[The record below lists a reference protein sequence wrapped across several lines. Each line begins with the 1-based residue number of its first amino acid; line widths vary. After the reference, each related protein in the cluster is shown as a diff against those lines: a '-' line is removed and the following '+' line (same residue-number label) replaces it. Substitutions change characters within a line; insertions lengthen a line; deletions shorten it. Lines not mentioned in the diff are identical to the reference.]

1 MLKKIQKEVE
11 DLRIKVYAG
20 QSLEDTEKALY
31 EIEQM
36 LFKAMDEQLNIPIV
50 SQRSKLLKAEDKD
63 VPFDDYIK
71 RFFKKPKMEL
81 IYRSKRNNNMMTES
95 QLIKY
100 YKRAM
105 CL

>member
-36 LFKAMDEQLNIPIV
+36 LFKAMDKQLNIPIV
-50 SQRSKLLKAEDKD
+50 VDSEAELCG
-63 VPFDDYIK
+63 
-71 RFFKKPKMEL
+71 KPKCTRHKL
-81 IYRSKRNNNMMTES
+81 DNSPLCSYHWDIANS
-95 QLIKY
+95 
-100 YKRAM
+100 
-105 CL
+105 

>member
-11 DLRIKVYAG
+11 DLRVKVYAG

-50 SQRSKLLKAEDKD
+50 VRSGKIDSINAEFTKARKD
-63 VPFDDYIK
+63 FAKACNNYLNSKEHKAMIEA
-71 RFFKKPKMEL
+71 FKKVGA
-81 IYRSKRNNNMMTES
+81 IS
-95 QLIKY
+95 
-100 YKRAM
+100 
-105 CL
+105 